1 MPAVDR
7 KPAAGPL
14 RSIRNIPFGVPGC
27 RSRGLATETEM
38 SMQHTAESK
47 SDLDILLQLKRD
59 YIRSVQTSDVGRLPA
74 VPSAYHGVQRAVAGV
89 LI

>member
-1 MPAVDR
+1 
-7 KPAAGPL
+7 
-14 RSIRNIPFGVPGC
+14 
-27 RSRGLATETEM
+27 
-38 SMQHTAESK
+38 MQHTAESK
-47 SDLDILLQLKRD
+47 SDLDILLQLNRD